1 MKRHAKEYKADV
13 NQMFVAGDSSGG
25 HTAFF
30 SQLMREDG
38 NVNIYLRETADMNIY
53 PDVDAS
59 VKGIISL
66 YGALSVML
74 EDGMPSTLNHHQPD
88 SPEGMEMGGT
98 DLRNTPE
105 LCSKMSVECNISE
118 NVLLPPVLMFHGT
131 KDRTINPKVS
141 VVVYEALKKYNKDIF

>member
-1 MKRHAKEYKADV
+1 MIAVVEYRHSGIAPFPAQAIDTRNAIRYMKLHAKEYKTDV

-30 SQLMREDG
+30 SQLIREDG

-74 EDGMPSTLNHHQPD
+74 EGADH
-88 SPEGMEMGGT
+88 GG
-98 DLRNTPE
+98 
-105 LCSKMSVECNISE
+105 SE
-118 NVLLPPVLMFHGT
+118 FFSDNVL
-131 KDRTINPKVS
+131 
-141 VVVYEALKKYNKDIF
+141 DIIEEFLQKIISAC

>member
-1 MKRHAKEYKADV
+1 MIAVVEYRHSGIAPFPAQAIDTRNAIRYMKLHAKEYKTDV

-30 SQLMREDG
+30 SQLIREDG

-74 EDGMPSTLNHHQPD
+74 EGADHSG
-88 SPEGMEMGGT
+88 
-98 DLRNTPE
+98 
-105 LCSKMSVECNISE
+105 SE
-118 NVLLPPVLMFHGT
+118 FFSDNVL
-131 KDRTINPKVS
+131 
-141 VVVYEALKKYNKDIF
+141 DIIEEFLQKIISAC

>member
-1 MKRHAKEYKADV
+1 MEVKEWSYEEYKADA

-30 SQLMREDG
+30 SQLINEDE
-38 NVNIYLRETADMNIY
+38 NVNIYLKESADMNIY

-88 SPEGMEMGGT
+88 SPEGMEMGGV
-98 DLRNTPE
+98 DLRNNTE
-105 LCSKMSVECNISE
+105 LCRAMSVECNIQLVRVISYFKMC
-118 NVLLPPVLMFHGT
+118 NKMNFYT
-131 KDRTINPKVS
+131 DIINMKILGGKI
-141 VVVYEALKKYNKDIF
+141 YGK